1 MQPYAFSSSSCLRP
15 IIALNHDYY
24 YGLRTISP
32 GLHAKSRKGFFKESQ
47 GAGYNMIT
55 MCVWFKT
62 VENILRYT
70 IQLNQYIRWSKC
82 HLAKSISVDLS
93 GQRSAGR
100 SWTPPVVRHM
110 CFVDLV
116 EPAAPLWVPEL
127 HCRDVPRALHEG
139 ASWLIC
145 GFGCIWLAPNGVVVC
160 VIGFY
165 KTPSQIGDCIWR
177 QPNPLRYQIYDCKKM
192 FKKPITPK
200 HGIPNWP
207 CDWV

>member
-15 IIALNHDYY
+15 IIVLNHDYD
-24 YGLRTISP
+24 YGFRTISP

-55 MCVWFKT
+55 MCIWCKLLK
-62 VENILRYT
+62 ILSV
-70 IQLNQYIRWSKC
+70 LPCSYINTSDDTKC
-82 HLAKSISVDLS
+82 NLAKSISVDLS

-100 SWTPPVVRHM
+100 SWSPPVVRHM

-127 HCRDVPRALHEG
+127 HCRDVQRALHEG

-145 GFGCIWLAPNGVVVC
+145 AFG
-160 VIGFY
+160 
-165 KTPSQIGDCIWR
+165 WR
-177 QPNPLRYQIYDCKKM
+177 RM
-192 FKKPITPK
+192 
-200 HGIPNWP
+200 G
-207 CDWV
+207 